1 MRITR
6 LSALIAAVT
15 VIAVQLPIA
24 SQTRRPAPTQS
35 VVLKPKTNEKLA
47 AAFNTGRLPEPSRK
61 PGGTPDQVAAALAKS
76 VAAGD
81 DQSMPA
87 LMTALMTAGFGIRDS
102 DGAVTQTVEPGQ
114 GLIFEAWEI
123 ASMAKMYGERRTVAL
138 PELIDGLKS
147 VPELKDAPLEK
158 IILDGIRKHAVSQQP
173 EMRFW
178 ARFIIELGLR
188 SEEPFDLLNA
198 KTDQNIRIDAIQS
211 ALILHRLTG
220 DIYALGQRSQQ
231 ALNKSTGRSKK
242 IAYAHASQ
250 SQPCRQSDMEATIS
264 DIRATAL
271 TTGFGEL
278 LSWVESKI
286 GGSAGELF
294 KSYGKL
300 MNIANVLLAYAK
312 FIATYAALE
321 TEITI
326 SNPPLV
332 RTTSVGSGESRQLT
346 AKVSMNIGK
355 WQQVNCF
362 RWLLNAGTG
371 LDFNLMNDG
380 PLEGV
385 GVNWHIVE
393 GGFAGAYHTGDL
405 SQQIVQFKGTGPR
418 IQDAGTYAGIPGKG
432 GVPVGNLTVTKTDAQ
447 GNARILLEGA
457 HRRSYIPKPHVARM
471 KKAVVMT
478 TVRLKGGDIKGD
490 AVDVAG
496 HLLGG
501 LLTIPAE
508 LLYRTAWAS
517 TARIEVPVK
526 DFETCDGGWYG
537 TVTYHEYRDG
547 PKGQYITGSRTH
559 TESIEVKG
567 KTSISQG
574 KADAKQISEIMS
586 QGPRSCGLQ
595 FMRHFITGNEE
606 RKADVRVVLDGE
618 GGYRLFVNVPAMDIT
633 KRSEISAC
641 GHGNKEDMSLKE
653 TYKSYGL
660 AANNIEGR
668 IDPENPVE
676 ISGSADVHE
685 WGKLTW
691 TLRRCQ

>member
-1 MRITR
+1 MIGLLR
-6 LSALIAAVT
+6 LLCFFLALSVVT
-15 VIAVQLPIA
+15 ANA
-24 SQTRRPAPTQS
+24 QS
-35 VVLKPKTNEKLA
+35 RVLKPSTNEKLA

-61 PGGTPDQVAAALAKS
+61 PQGTPDQVAAALAKS

-87 LMTALMTAGFGIRDS
+87 LLTALMTAGFGVRDS

-114 GLIFEAWEI
+114 GLVFEAWEI
-123 ASMAKMYGERRTVAL
+123 ASMAKMYGERRTV
-138 PELIDGLKS
+138 ELAELSAGLKS
-147 VPELKDAPLEK
+147 VPELKEAPFEK
-158 IILDGIRKHAVSQQP
+158 IILNGIRKHAVSQHP

-178 ARFIIELGLR
+178 ARFIIELGR
-188 SEEPFDLLNA
+188 QSHEPYDLLSTENV
-198 KTDQNIRIDAIQS
+198 RIDAIQS
-211 ALILHRLTG
+211 ALILRRVSG
-220 DIYALGQRSQQ
+220 DIYALGKRSQQ
-231 ALNKSTGRSKK
+231 ALHKSNSRSDK
-242 IAYAHASQ
+242 IAINKLRYAHSPQ
-250 SQPCRQSDMEATIS
+250 TQPCRQSDMEATIS

-278 LSWVESKI
+278 VSWVENTI
-286 GGSAGELF
+286 GGSAADLF
-294 KSYGKL
+294 KAYGKF

-321 TEITI
+321 TEITV
-326 SNPPLV
+326 SNSPLV

-346 AKVSMNIGK
+346 AKVTMNIGK

-393 GGFAGAYHTGDL
+393 GGFAGAYGSGDL

-432 GVPVGNLTVTKTDAQ
+432 GIPVGNLTETKTDAQ

-457 HRRSYIPKPHVARM
+457 HRRNYIPKPHVPVM

-478 TVRLKGGDIKGD
+478 TVKLKGGDIKGD

-496 HLLGG
+496 HLFGG

-508 LLYRTAWAS
+508 LLYRMAWAS

-537 TVTYHEYRDG
+537 TVTYHEHRDG
-547 PKGQYITGSRTH
+547 PNGQYITGSRTH
-559 TESIEVKG
+559 TETIEVKG
-567 KTSISQG
+567 KTSTSQG
-574 KADAKQISEIMS
+574 KADAKQIQEIMS
-586 QGPRSCGLQ
+586 PGPRSCGLQ
-595 FMRHFITGNEE
+595 FSRHFITGSEE
-606 RKADVRVVLDGE
+606 RKADVRVVLDGA

-641 GHGNKEDMSLKE
+641 GHGNKEDMVLTD

-676 ISGSADVHE
+676 VSGSADIHE
-685 WGKLTW
+685 WGKLKW
-691 TLRRCQ
+691 NLKRCQ

>member
-1 MRITR
+1 MIHFLR
-6 LSALIAAVT
+6 LSLCFLVAL
-15 VIAVQLPIA
+15 
-24 SQTRRPAPTQS
+24 SPTALNAQS
-35 VVLKPKTNEKLA
+35 LS
-47 AAFNTGRLPEPSRK
+47 AAFNTGRLPEPARK
-61 PGGTPDQVAAALAKS
+61 PQGKPDEVAAALAKS

-87 LMTALMTAGFGIRDS
+87 LLTALMTAGFGIRDS

-123 ASMAKMYGERRTVAL
+123 ASMAKMYGERRTV
-138 PELIDGLKS
+138 ELSNLSDGLRS
-147 VPELKDAPLEK
+147 VPELKQAPLEK
-158 IILDGIRKHAVSQQP
+158 IILDGIRKQATSAHP
-173 EMRFW
+173 ELRFW
-178 ARFIIELGLR
+178 ARFIIELGLQ
-188 SEEPFDLLNA
+188 SDEPYDLLR
-198 KTDQNIRIDAIQS
+198 TDNDKKIRIDAIQS
-211 ALILHRLTG
+211 ALILRRLSG
-220 DIYALGQRSQQ
+220 DIYALGQRSQL
-231 ALNKSTGRSKK
+231 AVNNPRSRVRF
-242 IAYAHASQ
+242 AHTPQ
-250 SQPCRQSDMEATIS
+250 TQPCKQSDMEATIN

-271 TTGFGEL
+271 TSAFGGL
-278 LSWVESKI
+278 LSWVESRI
-286 GGSAGELF
+286 GSSGDLVKA
-294 KSYGKL
+294 YGKF
-300 MNIANVLLAYAK
+300 MNVANILLAYAK

-326 SNPPLV
+326 ASPPLV
-332 RTTSVGSGESRQLT
+332 RVTRAGSGESRQLT

-393 GGFAGAYHTGDL
+393 GGFADAYHSGDL
-405 SQQIVQFKGTGPR
+405 GQQIVQFKGTGPR

-432 GVPVGNLTVTKTDAQ
+432 GTPVGNLTETKTDAQ

-457 HRRSYIPKPHVARM
+457 NRRNYIPKPHVTVM

-478 TVRLKGGDIKGD
+478 TVKLKGGDIKGD

-501 LLTIPAE
+501 LLTLPAE

-537 TVTYHEYRDG
+537 TVTYHEHQEG
-547 PKGQYITGSRTH
+547 PNSQYITASRTH
-559 TESIEVKG
+559 TETIEVKG
-567 KTSISQG
+567 NAGTSQG
-574 KADAKQISEIMS
+574 KADARQVQEIMS
-586 QGPRSCGLQ
+586 PGPRSCGLQ
-595 FMRHFITGNEE
+595 FSRHFITGNEQ
-606 RKADVRVVLDGE
+606 RKADVRVVLDGS
-618 GGYRLFVNVPAMDIT
+618 GGYKLFVNVPAMDIS

-641 GHGNKEDMSLKE
+641 GHGNKEDMVLTD

-660 AANNIEGR
+660 AVNNVEGKV
-668 IDPENPVE
+668 DPENPVE
-676 ISGSADVHE
+676 ISGSFDVHE
-685 WGKLTW
+685 WGKLKW
-691 TLRRCQ
+691 NLRRCQ

>member
-1 MRITR
+1 MTHFLR
-6 LSALIAAVT
+6 LSLCILVALSPTVLNAQSLSAAYN
-15 VIAVQLPIA
+15 
-24 SQTRRPAPTQS
+24 S
-35 VVLKPKTNEKLA
+35 
-47 AAFNTGRLPEPSRK
+47 GRLPEPARK
-61 PGGTPDQVAAALAKS
+61 PQGKPDEVAAALAKS

-81 DQSMPA
+81 DQSTPA
-87 LMTALMTAGFGIRDS
+87 LLTALMTAGFGIRDS

-123 ASMAKMYGERRTVAL
+123 ASMAKMYGEHRTV
-138 PELIDGLKS
+138 ELSDLSDGLRS
-147 VPELKDAPLEK
+147 VPELKQAPLEK
-158 IILDGIRKHAVSQQP
+158 IIIDGIRKQATTTHP
-173 EMRFW
+173 ELRFW

-188 SEEPFDLLNA
+188 SDEPYDLLR
-198 KTDQNIRIDAIQS
+198 TDSEKKIRIDAIQS
-211 ALILHRLTG
+211 ALILRRLSG
-220 DIYALGQRSQQ
+220 DIYVLGKRSQL
-231 ALNKSTGRSKK
+231 AVNNPGSK
-242 IAYAHASQ
+242 ARFAHAPQ
-250 SQPCRQSDMEATIS
+250 SQPCRQSDMEATIN

-271 TTGFGEL
+271 TSAFGGL
-278 LSWVESKI
+278 LSWVESRI
-286 GGSAGELF
+286 GSSGDLVKA
-294 KSYGKL
+294 YGKF
-300 MNIANVLLAYAK
+300 MNVANIVLAYAK

-326 SNPPLV
+326 ASPPLV
-332 RTTSVGSGESRQLT
+332 RVTRAGSGESRQLT

-385 GVNWHIVE
+385 GVSWHIVE
-393 GGFAGAYHTGDL
+393 GGFAGAYHSGDL

-432 GVPVGNLTVTKTDAQ
+432 GTPVGNLTETKTDAQ

-457 HRRSYIPKPHVARM
+457 NRRNYIPKPHVTVM

-501 LLTIPAE
+501 LLTLPAE

-537 TVTYHEYRDG
+537 TVTYHEYREG
-547 PKGQYITGSRTH
+547 PKGQYINGSRTH
-559 TESIEVKG
+559 TETIEVKG
-567 KTSISQG
+567 NTGTSQG
-574 KADAKQISEIMS
+574 KADAKQIEEIMS
-586 QGPRSCGLQ
+586 PGPRSCGLQ
-595 FMRHFITGNEE
+595 FSRHFITGSEQ
-606 RKADVRVVLDGE
+606 RKADVRVVLDGS
-618 GGYRLFVNVPAMDIT
+618 GGYKLFVNVPAMDIT

-641 GHGNKEDMSLKE
+641 GHGNKEDMTLTD

-660 AANNIEGR
+660 AVNNVEGKL
-668 IDPENPVE
+668 DPENPVE
-676 ISGSADVHE
+676 ISGSFEVHE
-685 WGKLTW
+685 NATLKWN
-691 TLRRCQ
+691 LRRCQ